1 VLSTVDE
8 YGDDSGFAGNR
19 QPRERNGPQGD
30 TPLQARGTLSMM
42 IQSQPLDM
50 RAARARASSVRGIRP
65 AGSPVFDEVC
75 SPAKEECCKEHCESV
90 LQSTGIRSG
99 DAERGLEGHDGQQ

>member
-1 VLSTVDE
+1 MT
-8 YGDDSGFAGNR
+8 AGSEETAS
-19 QPRERNGPQGD
+19 RESAMGVRVTRRSKYVAP
-30 TPLQARGTLSMM
+30 LSMM